1 MAIMPDISCDEFM
14 DQVCS
19 KFGKEYGDL
28 VLKFADEDGARIT
41 LMDESDF
48 ELAIEGLKIA
58 AGKGKEPKLE
68 IWCELA

>member
-28 VLKFADEDGARIT
+28 VVKFEDEDGARVT

-48 ELAIEGLKIA
+48 ELAIEGIKIA
-58 AGKGKEPKLE
+58 ASKGKEPRLE
-68 IWCELA
+68 IW